1 MPIYDAIGQSYSKFR
16 LPDPRIVSL
25 LIEQLGVAK
34 GSIVADIGAG
44 TGSYS
49 RAIAEQGFFTYAVE
63 PSAVMREQ
71 AIKHSRVKWFTGC
84 AENLPLPT
92 SSVDAVICV
101 LAIHHFSDL
110 AKAFREMERVAKIG
124 SFVIL
129 TFDPRLGK
137 KPWLADYFPSLWAES
152 FHFFPP
158 LDNIMALIA
167 ANSQRT
173 VEISTLMLPYD
184 LSDMFFVAGWRRPEI
199 YLHPEL
205 RAGISAFALANA
217 SVVEQG
223 VKRLKDDLG
232 SGRWDAKYGEIRE
245 LKEIDAGYRFLC
257 AVAS

>member
-16 LPDPRIVSL
+16 LPDCRIVSL

-44 TGSYS
+44 TGNYS

-71 AIKHSRVKWFTGC
+71 AIKHPRVKWFTGC

-101 LAIHHFSDL
+101 LAIDHFSDL
-110 AKAFREMERVAKIG
+110 AKAFREMERVATG

-158 LDNIMALIA
+158 LGDIMTLIE

-184 LSDMFFVAGWRRPEI
+184 LSDMFFVAGWRRPEL
-199 YLHPEL
+199 YLNPVI

-232 SGRWDAKYGEIRE
+232 SGKWDAKYGAIRE
-245 LKEIDAGYRFLC
+245 LKAIDAGYRFLY